1 MVLKI
6 HFINL
11 LFIFLQRIMT
21 TIIIWII
28 IIGAILF
35 LLRNTIKEKFFT
47 DKKTKNYT
55 IDDKYNAAKREREK
69 EIDHLLSKMGKN
81 GIQDLSEKD
90 RKRLD
95 ELSQK

>member
-1 MVLKI
+1 MNTFVIILLVLVILAFFFRNDIQEKI
-6 HFINL
+6 SP
-11 LFIFLQRIMT
+11 
-21 TIIIWII
+21 
-28 IIGAILF
+28 
-35 LLRNTIKEKFFT
+35 
-47 DKKTKNYT
+47 KKDKNYT
-55 IDDKYNAAKREREK
+55 IDDRYNSEKLERQK

>member
-21 TIIIWII
+21 TIIIWTI
-28 IIGAILF
+28 IIGVILF
-35 LLRNTIKEKFFT
+35 LFRNTIKEKFFT
-47 DKKTKNYT
+47 DKTKNYT

-81 GIQDLSEKD
+81 GIEDLSEKG